1 MIRSC
6 YRIVSRETLKSDNER
21 NLEIARRTEVV
32 NRGDLRQLGVWIDV
46 QKPGGEDKDNRLREG
61 ESCRI

>member
-1 MIRSC
+1 
-6 YRIVSRETLKSDNER
+6 LKSDNKRE
-21 NLEIARRTEVV
+21 LEIARRTEVV

-61 ESCRI
+61 ENCRI